1 MNNERTTLA
10 ALADER
16 ASEKTVTLTIDGVS
30 VNVADGATILDAAE
44 EAGIRIPTLCFLRDV
59 SAISSC
65 RVCVVEVEGAGALM
79 PACSTKAAEA
89 WWSQPIRNV

>member
-44 EAGIRIPTLCFLRDV
+44 EAGIRIPRC
-59 SAISSC
+59 ASC
-65 RVCVVEVEGAGALM
+65 A
-79 PACSTKAAEA
+79 T
-89 WWSQPIRNV
+89 